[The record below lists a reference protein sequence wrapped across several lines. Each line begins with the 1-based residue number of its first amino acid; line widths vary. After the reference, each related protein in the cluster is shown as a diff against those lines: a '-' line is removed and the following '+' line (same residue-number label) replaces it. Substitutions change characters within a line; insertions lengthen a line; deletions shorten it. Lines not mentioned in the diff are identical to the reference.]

1 MTSEVDDLPLFRATD
16 SATSRQAAQH
26 AIGKRAALQAAI
38 LGIVDSE
45 PRTASEIAAAC
56 AVRHGGIA
64 ESYRKRM
71 HELVRAGQVGA
82 REPRVCSVTGRM
94 AATYVRR
101 LM

>member
-1 MTSEVDDLPLFRATD
+1 MTSDVDDLPLFRSTD

-71 HELVRAGQVGA
+71 HELVRAGQVDA
-82 REPRVCSVTGRM
+82 REPRVCSVTGHM

-101 LM
+101 CA